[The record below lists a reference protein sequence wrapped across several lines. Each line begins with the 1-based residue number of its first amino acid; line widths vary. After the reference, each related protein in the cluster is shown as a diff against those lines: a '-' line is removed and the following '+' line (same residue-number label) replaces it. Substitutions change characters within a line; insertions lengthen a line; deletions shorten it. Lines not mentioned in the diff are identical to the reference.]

1 MRIALITLSIL
12 LNIVALAQ
20 KPSKKPKR
28 ISFEQKIQVADKL
41 FKEGKTIESIQSY
54 NIARILAGTDN
65 AKHTV
70 VDKRIEAVF
79 KAIEKQK
86 EEALQNEQK
95 AKLAETKA
103 KKSEQKAQKAT
114 NNAKALFVASEAGK
128 VNPIQ
133 GLRLIEKVM
142 PWTNDTNRINT
153 IKEAKEEIFR
163 HSNNHQFQEKRRY
176 TKTTD
181 VTFSQDSQ
189 WLITKDVNK
198 NSKVWSVQTGKH
210 PDFLKDEKNIDDAN
224 FSEDSQWLITRDVN
238 FNYKVWSVQTGKC
251 PDFFKDEKIIIDA
264 NFTPNS
270 QWLITR
276 DVNFNS
282 KVWSVQTGK
291 YYDFLKDEKIIRY
304 ANFSPNSQW
313 LITTDDNFNS
323 KVWSVQTGKYYDFLK
338 DE

>member
-12 LNIVALAQ
+12 LNVVTLAQ
-20 KPSKKPKR
+20 KPSKKPHK
-28 ISFEQKIQVADKL
+28 ISFEQKIQIADKL

-95 AKLAETKA
+95 AKLAEATA

-114 NNAKALFVASEAGK
+114 NNALALFVASEAGK

-142 PWTNDTNRINT
+142 PCANDTNSINI
-153 IKEAKEEIFR
+153 IKEAKKEIFKQ
-163 HSNNHQFQEKRRY
+163 SNSHQFQEKRRY

-189 WLITKDVNK
+189 WLITTDMN
-198 NSKVWSVQTGKH
+198 
-210 PDFLKDEKNIDDAN
+210 D
-224 FSEDSQWLITRDVN
+224 
-238 FNYKVWSVQTGKC
+238 NYKVWSVQTGKY
-251 PDFFKDEKIIIDA
+251 PE
-264 NFTPNS
+264 
-270 QWLITR
+270 
-276 DVNFNS
+276 
-282 KVWSVQTGK
+282 
-291 YYDFLKDEKIIRY
+291 
-304 ANFSPNSQW
+304 
-313 LITTDDNFNS
+313 
-323 KVWSVQTGKYYDFLK
+323 
-338 DE
+338 